1 MSDCI
6 NHQKKE
12 SGNREA
18 LEARLSR
25 IQHKLLVLSGKGG
38 VGKSTVA
45 VNLAVQLAKAGYRVG
60 LLDVDL
66 HGPSV
71 PTLLGLHGPRLAA
84 EADGRIAPIQL
95 TEHLSVVSLGLALEH
110 DADAVIWRG
119 PMKHGMIQQFLK
131 DVLWGDLDYLV
142 VDCPPGTGDEPL
154 AVAEMIGEGARAVLV
169 TTPQDVAVNDVRRS
183 VSFCHKL
190 KLPIAG
196 LIENMSGLVCPHCKE
211 SVNVFKSGGGEQLAM
226 DTGVSFLGRIPLDP
240 SVAVFGD
247 SGDPFVQHIGDS
259 PTAQAFLEIFNR
271 LTCTDIHKIQESTK
285 ENVAMKIAIP
295 TAQGKLCMHFGHC
308 EQFALVSVED
318 QTITGTKMLTPPPH
332 EPGVLPVWLHEQG
345 ANLIISGGMGSRAKD
360 LFAQNSIEVIVGASE
375 DIPENVVKSYIAG
388 TLKTGANT
396 CDH

>member
-1 MSDCI
+1 MSDCM

-12 SGNREA
+12 QTDQEA
-18 LEARLSR
+18 LNARLSR

-45 VNLAVQLAKAGYRVG
+45 VNLAAQLAEAGHRVG

-71 PTLLGLHGPRLAA
+71 PTLLGLHGQRLAA

-95 TEHLSVVSLGLALEH
+95 TEHLSVVSLGLALER
-110 DADAVIWRG
+110 DTDAVIWRG
-119 PMKHGMIQQFLK
+119 PMKHSMIQQFLK

-183 VSFCHKL
+183 VSFCRKL

-196 LIENMSGLVCPHCKE
+196 LIENMSGLVCPHCNQ

-226 DTGVSFLGRIPLDP
+226 DMGVSFLGRIPLDP
-240 SVAVFGD
+240 SVTVFGD

-271 LTCTDIHKIQESTK
+271 LTQAEIHKIQESTK
-285 ENVAMKIAIP
+285 ENSTMKIAIP

-332 EPGVLPVWLHEQG
+332 EPGVLPAWLHEQG

-360 LFAQNSIEVIVGASE
+360 LFAQNSIEVIVGASV
-375 DIPENVVKSYIAG
+375 DMPENVVKAYIAG
-388 TLKTGANT
+388 TLETGANT